1 MGEGA
6 ELNYPMARTVV
17 GGLGAATFL
26 TLVVIPVVY
35 TVFEQARSR
44 RGRQPAA

>member
-1 MGEGA
+1 
-6 ELNYPMARTVV
+6 MARAVV

-35 TVFEQARSR
+35 VAFEKARRPRGQA
-44 RGRQPAA
+44 AA